1 MLLGA
6 RPRQSPE
13 GPESCCPLTSGCR
26 LELVWLLL
34 CAQRHTQAFW
44 LLNETPV
51 SWRES
56 FLGMS
61 VVWALVSRFFC
72 SKACLC
78 VDLQNFAFIQSGK
91 KLVKTVI
98 T

>member
-6 RPRQSPE
+6 HPRQIPE
-13 GPESCCPLTSGCR
+13 GLESFCPLTLGCR
-26 LELVWLLL
+26 LELVWLLP
-34 CAQRHTQAFW
+34 CAQRHTEAFW

-56 FLGMS
+56 LGMS
-61 VVWALVSRFFC
+61 IVLALVSRLLC

-91 KLVKTVI
+91 KLVKMVT